1 MHIKLIS
8 TLVAVLFIFS
18 ITGCEK
24 KKPTMQIQ
32 EVSVIDIKTEEV
44 VLTTELPGRT
54 SPYRIAE
61 IRPQVNGIILKRY
74 FTEGSNVKAGDVL
87 YQIDPAP
94 YKAAYDNARA
104 ALSRA
109 EATLNSIKARYE
121 RYQELIKVNAISKQ
135 EFDDTKAQYEQTL
148 AEIEALKAQVRSAQI
163 NLGYTK
169 ITAPISGRI
178 GKSNVT
184 EGALVTA
191 YQAQELTRIQQL
203 DPIYVDIPQSTKE
216 LKELEKKLAEGRLK
230 YAGKEQ
236 NKVKLILEDGTIYPL
251 EGTLQFK
258 DVTVDPTTGS
268 VILRAI
274 FPNPKGVLLP
284 GMFVRAIVKEGV
296 NKNAIVVPQ
305 QAVFRD
311 TKGAPFVYIVDKENK
326 VQIRPIQVDRA
337 IGDKWLVSEGL
348 QVDEKVIVEGF
359 QRIMPGAVVKPVPY
373 LKNTVKEP
381 KQEQDR

>member
-1 MHIKLIS
+1 MRIKIML
-8 TLVAVLFIFS
+8 VLFPILFALFLL
-18 ITGCEK
+18 GCEK
-24 KKPTMQIQ
+24 KKPMPQIP
-32 EVSVIDIKTEEV
+32 EVSVIKIDPEEIL
-44 VLTTELPGRT
+44 LTTELPGRT
-54 SPYRIAE
+54 SPYKIAE
-61 IRPQVNGIILKRY
+61 IRPQVSGIILKRY
-74 FTEGSNVKAGDVL
+74 FTEGSNVKAGEVL
-87 YQIDPAP
+87 YQIDPAQ
-94 YKAAYDNARA
+94 YKAAYDNAKA

-109 EATLNSIKARYE
+109 EANLQSVKARYE

-135 EFDDTKAQYEQTL
+135 EFDDVKAQYEQTL
-148 AEIEALKAQVRSAQI
+148 SEIEALKAQVRNAQI

-216 LKELEKKLAEGRLK
+216 LRELEKRLEQGRLK

-236 NKVKLILEDGTIYPL
+236 NKVKLILEDGTAYPL

-268 VILRAI
+268 VTLRAI

-284 GMFVRAIVKEGV
+284 GMFVRAVIREGI
-296 NKNAIVVPQ
+296 NKKAILVPQ
-305 QAVFRD
+305 QVVFRD
-311 TKGAPFVYIVDKENK
+311 TKGNPFVYVVDKENK

-337 IGDKWLVSEGL
+337 IGNRWLVSEGV
-348 QVDEKVIVEGF
+348 QVGEQVIIEGV
-359 QRIMPGAVVKPVPY
+359 QRIMPGAQVKPVPY
-373 LKNTVKEP
+373 TEQKKE
-381 KQEQDR
+381 QSR

>member
-1 MHIKLIS
+1 MRIKLI
-8 TLVAVLFIFS
+8 VALIGVLSIFLFV
-18 ITGCEK
+18 GCEK
-24 KKPTMQIQ
+24 KKPQVQIP
-32 EVSVIDIKTEEV
+32 EVSVITVQTQEV
-44 VLTTELPGRT
+44 ILTTELPGRT

-61 IRPQVNGIILKRY
+61 IRPQVSGIILKRY
-74 FTEGSNVKAGDVL
+74 FTEGSNVKAGEVL
-87 YQIDPAP
+87 YQIDPST

-109 EATLNSIKARYE
+109 EATLQSVKAKYE

-135 EFDDTKAQYEQTL
+135 EFDDVRAQYEQTL
-148 AEIEALKAQVRSAQI
+148 SEIEALKAQVRNAQI

-216 LKELEKKLAEGRLK
+216 LRELERRLEQGRLK

-236 NKVKLILEDGTIYPL
+236 NKVKIILEDGTVYPV

-268 VILRAI
+268 VTLRVI
-274 FPNPKGVLLP
+274 VPNPKGILLP
-284 GMFVRAIVKEGV
+284 GMFVRAVVKEGI
-296 NKNAIVVPQ
+296 NKQAILVPQ

-311 TKGAPFVYIVDKENK
+311 PKGNPFVYIVDRENK
-326 VQIRPIQVDRA
+326 VQIRPIKVDRA
-337 IGDKWLVSEGL
+337 IGDQWLVSEGL
-348 QVDEKVIVEGF
+348 QVGEKVIIEGI
-359 QRIMPGAVVKPVPY
+359 QKIMPGVPVKPVPY
-373 LKNTVKEP
+373 IEP
-381 KQEQDR
+381 NQRQDK

>member
-1 MHIKLIS
+1 ML
-8 TLVAVLFIFS
+8 VLFPLLFALFLL
-18 ITGCEK
+18 GCEK
-24 KKPTMQIQ
+24 KKPMPQIP
-32 EVSVIDIKTEEV
+32 EVSVIKIDTEEIL
-44 VLTTELPGRT
+44 LTTELPGRT
-54 SPYRIAE
+54 SPYKIAE
-61 IRPQVNGIILKRY
+61 IRPQVSGIILKRY
-74 FTEGSNVKAGDVL
+74 FTEGSNVKAGEVL
-87 YQIDPAP
+87 YQIDPAQ
-94 YKAAYDNARA
+94 YKAAYDNAKA

-109 EATLNSIKARYE
+109 EANLQSVKARYE

-135 EFDDTKAQYEQTL
+135 EFDDVKAQYEQTL
-148 AEIEALKAQVRSAQI
+148 SEIEALKAQVRNAQI

-178 GKSNVT
+178 GKSNFT

-216 LKELEKKLAEGRLK
+216 LRELEKRLEQGRLK

-236 NKVKLILEDGTIYPL
+236 NKVKLILEDGTAYPI

-268 VILRAI
+268 VTLRAI

-284 GMFVRAIVKEGV
+284 GVFVRAVIREGI
-296 NKNAIVVPQ
+296 NKKAILVPQ
-305 QAVFRD
+305 QVVFRD
-311 TKGAPFVYIVDKENK
+311 TKGNPFVYIVDKENK

-337 IGDKWLVSEGL
+337 IGDRWLVSEGL
-348 QVDEKVIVEGF
+348 QVGEQVVIEGV
-359 QRIMPGAVVKPVPY
+359 QRIMPGAQVKPVPY
-373 LKNTVKEP
+373 AEQKKE
-381 KQEQDR
+381 QGR

>member
-1 MHIKLIS
+1 MRINLM
-8 TLVAVLFIFS
+8 LVLFPLLFALFLL
-18 ITGCEK
+18 GCEK
-24 KKPTMQIQ
+24 KKPMPQIP
-32 EVSVIDIKTEEV
+32 EVSVIKIDTEEIL
-44 VLTTELPGRT
+44 LTTELPGRT
-54 SPYRIAE
+54 SPYKIAE
-61 IRPQVNGIILKRY
+61 IRPQVSGIILKRY
-74 FTEGSNVKAGDVL
+74 FTEGSNVKAGEVL
-87 YQIDPAP
+87 YQIDPAQ
-94 YKAAYDNARA
+94 YKAAYDNAKA

-109 EATLNSIKARYE
+109 EANLQSVKARYE

-135 EFDDTKAQYEQTL
+135 EFDDVKAQYEQTL
-148 AEIEALKAQVRSAQI
+148 SEIEALKAQVRNAQI

-178 GKSNVT
+178 GKSNFT

-216 LKELEKKLAEGRLK
+216 LRELEKRLEQGRLK

-236 NKVKLILEDGTIYPL
+236 NKVKLILEDGTAYPI

-268 VILRAI
+268 VTLRAI

-284 GMFVRAIVKEGV
+284 GVFVRAVIREGI
-296 NKNAIVVPQ
+296 NKKAILVPQ
-305 QAVFRD
+305 QVVFRD
-311 TKGAPFVYIVDKENK
+311 TKGNPFVYIVDKENK

-337 IGDKWLVSEGL
+337 IGDRWLVSEGL
-348 QVDEKVIVEGF
+348 QVGEQVVIEGV
-359 QRIMPGAVVKPVPY
+359 QRIMPGAQVKPVPY
-373 LKNTVKEP
+373 AEQKKE
-381 KQEQDR
+381 QGR

>member
-1 MHIKLIS
+1 MRIKLM
-8 TLVAVLFIFS
+8 LVLFPLLFVLFIM
-18 ITGCEK
+18 GCEK
-24 KKPTMQIQ
+24 KNPMPQIP
-32 EVSVIDIKTEEV
+32 EVSVIKIDTEEIL
-44 VLTTELPGRT
+44 LTTELPGRT
-54 SPYRIAE
+54 TPFKIAE
-61 IRPQVNGIILKRY
+61 IRPQVSGIILKRY
-74 FTEGSNVKAGDVL
+74 FTEGSNVKAGEVL
-87 YQIDPAP
+87 YQIDPAQ
-94 YKAAYDNARA
+94 YKAAYDNAKA

-109 EATLNSIKARYE
+109 EANLQSVKARHE

-135 EFDDTKAQYEQTL
+135 EFDDVKAQYEQTL
-148 AEIEALKAQVRSAQI
+148 SEIEALKAQVRNAQI

-216 LKELEKKLAEGRLK
+216 LRELEKRLEQGRLK

-236 NKVKLILEDGTIYPL
+236 NKVKLILEDGTGYPL

-268 VILRAI
+268 VTLRAI
-274 FPNPKGVLLP
+274 FPNPKGILLP
-284 GMFVRAIVKEGV
+284 GMFVRAVIREGI
-296 NKNAIVVPQ
+296 NKKAILVPQ
-305 QAVFRD
+305 QVVFRD
-311 TKGAPFVYIVDKENK
+311 TKGNPFVYVVDKENK

-337 IGDKWLVSEGL
+337 IGNRWLVSEGV
-348 QVDEKVIVEGF
+348 QVGEQVIIEGV
-359 QRIMPGAVVKPVPY
+359 QRIMPGAQVKPVPY
-373 LKNTVKEP
+373 TEQKKE
-381 KQEQDR
+381 QSR

>member
-1 MHIKLIS
+1 MRIKLI
-8 TLVAVLFIFS
+8 LILFPLLFALFLL
-18 ITGCEK
+18 GCEK
-24 KKPTMQIQ
+24 KKPMPQIP
-32 EVSVIDIKTEEV
+32 EVSVIKIETEEIL
-44 VLTTELPGRT
+44 LTTELPGRT

-61 IRPQVNGIILKRY
+61 IRPQVSGIILKRY
-74 FTEGSNVKAGDVL
+74 FTEGSNVKVGEVL
-87 YQIDPAP
+87 YQIDPAQ
-94 YKAAYDNARA
+94 YKAAYDNAKA

-109 EATLNSIKARYE
+109 EANLQSVKARYE

-135 EFDDTKAQYEQTL
+135 EFDDVKAQYEQTL
-148 AEIEALKAQVRSAQI
+148 SEIEALKAQVRNAQI

-191 YQAQELTRIQQL
+191 YQPQELTRIQQL

-216 LKELEKKLAEGRLK
+216 LRELEKRLEQGRLK

-236 NKVKLILEDGTIYPL
+236 NKVKLILEDGTGYPL

-268 VILRAI
+268 VTLRAI
-274 FPNPKGVLLP
+274 FPNPKGILLP
-284 GMFVRAIVKEGV
+284 GMFVRAVIREGI
-296 NKNAIVVPQ
+296 NKKAILVPQ
-305 QAVFRD
+305 QVVFRD
-311 TKGAPFVYIVDKENK
+311 TKGNPFVYVVDKENK

-337 IGDKWLVSEGL
+337 IGNRWLVSEGV
-348 QVDEKVIVEGF
+348 QVGEQVIIEGV
-359 QRIMPGAVVKPVPY
+359 QRIMPGAQVKPVPY
-373 LKNTVKEP
+373 TEQKKE
-381 KQEQDR
+381 QSR

>member
-1 MHIKLIS
+1 MRIKLI
-8 TLVAVLFIFS
+8 LILFPLLFVLFLM
-18 ITGCEK
+18 GCEK
-24 KKPTMQIQ
+24 KKPMPQMP
-32 EVSVIDIKTEEV
+32 EVSIIKIETEEIL
-44 VLTTELPGRT
+44 LTTELPGRT
-54 SPYRIAE
+54 SPYKIAE
-61 IRPQVNGIILKRY
+61 IRPQVSGIILKRY

-87 YQIDPAP
+87 YQIDPAQ
-94 YKAAYDNARA
+94 YKASYDNARA

-109 EATLNSIKARYE
+109 EATLQSVKARYE

-135 EFDDTKAQYEQTL
+135 EFDDVKSQYEQAL
-148 AEIEALKAQVRSAQI
+148 SEIEALKAQVRNAQI

-191 YQAQELTRIQQL
+191 YQSQELTRIQQL

-216 LKELEKKLAEGRLK
+216 LRELEKRLEEGRLK

-236 NKVKLILEDGTIYPL
+236 NKVKLILEDGTVYPL

-268 VILRAI
+268 VTLRAI
-274 FPNPKGVLLP
+274 FPNPKGILLP
-284 GMFVRAIVKEGV
+284 GIFVRAIIREGI
-296 NKNAIVVPQ
+296 NKQAILVPQ

-311 TKGAPFVYIVDKENK
+311 TKGNPFVYIVDNENK
-326 VQIRPIQVDRA
+326 VQIRPIQIDRA
-337 IGDKWLVSEGL
+337 IGDRWLVSEGL
-348 QVDEKVIVEGF
+348 QSGEQVVIEGV
-359 QRIMPGAVVKPVPY
+359 QRIIPGVQVKPVPY
-373 LKNTVKEP
+373 SEQKKE
-381 KQEQDR
+381 QSR

>member
-1 MHIKLIS
+1 MRIKFLLWLPFLLIF
-8 TLVAVLFIFS
+8 LLIA
-18 ITGCEK
+18 CEK
-24 KKPTMQIQ
+24 KKPVNQIP
-32 EVSVIDIKTEEV
+32 EVSVIEIKTQELI
-44 VLTTELPGRT
+44 LTTELPGRT
-54 SPYRIAE
+54 NPYRIAE

-74 FTEGSNVKAGDVL
+74 FTEGSNVKAGDIL
-87 YQIDPAP
+87 YQIDPAQ
-94 YKAAYDNARA
+94 YKAVYDSARA

-109 EATLNSIKARYE
+109 EATLQAVKAKYE

-135 EFDDTKAQYEQTL
+135 EFDDVKAQYEQTL
-148 AEIEALKAQVRSAQI
+148 AEIEALKAQVRNAQI

-216 LKELEKKLAEGRLK
+216 LRELEKRLEQGRLK

-236 NKVKLILEDGTIYPL
+236 KKVKLILEDGTVYPL

-258 DVTVDPTTGS
+258 DITVDPTTGS
-268 VILRAI
+268 VTLRAI
-274 FPNPKGVLLP
+274 FPNPRGILLP
-284 GMFVRAIVKEGV
+284 GMFVRAVIKEGI
-296 NKNAIVVPQ
+296 NKSAILVPQ
-305 QAVFRD
+305 QTVFRD
-311 TKGAPFVYIVDKENK
+311 TKGNPFVYIVDKENK
-326 VQIRPIQVDRA
+326 VQIRPIKVDRA

-348 QVDEKVIVEGF
+348 QVGEKVIIEGI
-359 QRIMPGAVVKPVPY
+359 QKIMPGATVKPFAY
-373 LKNTVKEP
+373 MEEKNKEQA
-381 KQEQDR
+381 K

>member
-1 MHIKLIS
+1 MRIKIML
-8 TLVAVLFIFS
+8 VLFPILFALFLL
-18 ITGCEK
+18 GCEK
-24 KKPTMQIQ
+24 KKPMPQIP
-32 EVSVIDIKTEEV
+32 EVSVIKIDPEEIL
-44 VLTTELPGRT
+44 LTTELPGRT
-54 SPYRIAE
+54 SPYKIAE
-61 IRPQVNGIILKRY
+61 IRPQVSGIILKRY
-74 FTEGSNVKAGDVL
+74 FTEGSNVKAGEVL
-87 YQIDPAP
+87 YQIDPAQ
-94 YKAAYDNARA
+94 YKAAYDNAKA

-109 EATLNSIKARYE
+109 EANLQSVKARYE

-135 EFDDTKAQYEQTL
+135 EFDDVKAQYEQTL
-148 AEIEALKAQVRSAQI
+148 SEIEALKAQVRNAQI

-216 LKELEKKLAEGRLK
+216 LRELEKRLEQGRLK

-236 NKVKLILEDGTIYPL
+236 NKVKLILEDGTAYPL

-268 VILRAI
+268 VTLRAI

-284 GMFVRAIVKEGV
+284 GMFVRAVIREGI
-296 NKNAIVVPQ
+296 NKKAILVPQ
-305 QAVFRD
+305 QVVFRD
-311 TKGAPFVYIVDKENK
+311 TKGNPFVYIVDKENK

-337 IGDKWLVSEGL
+337 IGDRWLVSEGL
-348 QVDEKVIVEGF
+348 EVGEQVVIEGV
-359 QRIMPGAVVKPVPY
+359 QRIMPGATVKPVPY
-373 LKNTVKEP
+373 AEQKKE
-381 KQEQDR
+381 QSR

>member
-1 MHIKLIS
+1 MRIKIML
-8 TLVAVLFIFS
+8 VLFPLLFALFLL
-18 ITGCEK
+18 GCEK
-24 KKPTMQIQ
+24 KKPMPQIP
-32 EVSVIDIKTEEV
+32 EVSVIKIDTEEIL
-44 VLTTELPGRT
+44 LTTELPGRT
-54 SPYRIAE
+54 SPYKIAE
-61 IRPQVNGIILKRY
+61 IRPQVSGIILKRY
-74 FTEGSNVKAGDVL
+74 FTEGSNVKSGEVL
-87 YQIDPAP
+87 YQIDPAQ
-94 YKAAYDNARA
+94 YKTAYDNAKA

-109 EATLNSIKARYE
+109 EANLQSVKAKYE

-135 EFDDTKAQYEQTL
+135 EFDDVKAQYEQTL
-148 AEIEALKAQVRSAQI
+148 SEIEALKAQVRNAQI

-216 LKELEKKLAEGRLK
+216 LRELERRLEEGRLK

-236 NKVKLILEDGTIYPL
+236 NKVKLILEDGTAYPI

-268 VILRAI
+268 VTLRAI
-274 FPNPKGVLLP
+274 FPNPKGILLP
-284 GMFVRAIVKEGV
+284 GMFVRAVIREGI
-296 NKNAIVVPQ
+296 NKKAILVPQ
-305 QAVFRD
+305 QVVFRD
-311 TKGAPFVYIVDKENK
+311 TKGNPFVYVVDKENK

-337 IGDKWLVSEGL
+337 IGDRWLVSEGL
-348 QVDEKVIVEGF
+348 QSGEQVVIEGV
-359 QRIMPGAVVKPVPY
+359 QRIMPGAQVKPVPY
-373 LKNTVKEP
+373 AEQNKE
-381 KQEQDR
+381 QSR

>member
-1 MHIKLIS
+1 MRIKSIL
-8 TLVAVLFIFS
+8 VLFPILFALFL
-18 ITGCEK
+18 TGCEK
-24 KKPTMQIQ
+24 KKPQPQIP
-32 EVSVIDIKTEEV
+32 EVSVIKIMTEEV
-44 VLTTELPGRT
+44 MLTTELPGRT
-54 SPYRIAE
+54 APYRIAE
-61 IRPQVNGIILKRY
+61 IRPQVSGIILKRY

-87 YQIDPAP
+87 YQIDPAQ

-109 EATLNSIKARYE
+109 EANLQSVKARYE

-135 EFDDTKAQYEQTL
+135 EFDDVKSQYEQAL
-148 AEIEALKAQVRSAQI
+148 SEIEALKAQVRNAQI

-191 YQAQELTRIQQL
+191 YQSQELTRIQQL

-216 LKELEKKLAEGRLK
+216 LRELEKRLEQGRLK

-236 NKVKLILEDGTIYPL
+236 NKVKLILEDGTVYPL

-268 VILRAI
+268 VTLRAI
-274 FPNPKGVLLP
+274 FPNPKGILLP
-284 GMFVRAIVKEGV
+284 GIFVRAIIREGI
-296 NKNAIVVPQ
+296 NKQAILVPQ

-311 TKGAPFVYIVDKENK
+311 TKGNPFVYIVDNENK
-326 VQIRPIQVDRA
+326 VQIRPVQIDRA
-337 IGDKWLVSEGL
+337 IGDRWLVSEGL
-348 QVDEKVIVEGF
+348 QSGEQVVIEGV
-359 QRIMPGAVVKPVPY
+359 QRIMPGAQVKPVPY
-373 LKNTVKEP
+373 AEQKKE
-381 KQEQDR
+381 QSR

>member
-1 MHIKLIS
+1 MFTRLIFTLIS
-8 TLVAVLFIFS
+8 ALIIFS
-18 ITGCEK
+18 MTACEK
-24 KKPTMQIQ
+24 KKPQPQIP
-32 EVSVIDIKTEEV
+32 EVSVITLQTQEAL
-44 VLTTELPGRT
+44 LTTELPGRT
-54 SPYRIAE
+54 SPYRMAE
-61 IRPQVNGIILKRY
+61 IRPQVSGIILKRY

-94 YKAAYDNARA
+94 YKATYDNIRA
-104 ALSRA
+104 SLSRA
-109 EATLNSIKARYE
+109 EASLQSIKAKYE

-135 EFDDTKAQYEQTL
+135 EFDDVKAQYEQTL
-148 AEIEALKAQVRSAQI
+148 SEIEALKAQLRAAQI

-191 YQAQELTRIQQL
+191 YQQMELTRIQQL

-216 LKELEKKLAEGRLK
+216 LRELERKLAEGRLK

-236 NKVKLILEDGTIYPL
+236 NEVKLILEDGTIYPL
-251 EGTLQFK
+251 EGILQFK

-284 GMFVRAIVKEGV
+284 GMFVRAVIREGV
-296 NKNAIVVPQ
+296 NKQAILIPQ

-311 TKGAPFVYIVDKENK
+311 PKGNPFVYIVDRENK
-326 VQIRPIQVDRA
+326 VQIRPIKVDRA
-337 IGDKWLVSEGL
+337 IADKWLVSEGL
-348 QVDEKVIVEGF
+348 QPSEQVIVEGF
-359 QRIMPGAVVKPVPY
+359 QKIMPGVAVKPVPY
-373 LKNTVKEP
+373 VEYKQVK
-381 KQEQDR
+381 

>member
-1 MHIKLIS
+1 MRIKLM
-8 TLVAVLFIFS
+8 LLLFPLLFVLFLM
-18 ITGCEK
+18 GCEK
-24 KKPTMQIQ
+24 TKPMPQIP
-32 EVSVIDIKTEEV
+32 EVSVIKIETEEIL
-44 VLTTELPGRT
+44 LTTELPGRT
-54 SPYRIAE
+54 TPFKIAE
-61 IRPQVNGIILKRY
+61 IRPQVSGIILKRY
-74 FTEGSNVKAGDVL
+74 FTEGSNVKAGEVL
-87 YQIDPAP
+87 YLIDPAQ
-94 YKAAYDNARA
+94 YKAAYDNAKA
-104 ALSRA
+104 ALSRV
-109 EATLNSIKARYE
+109 EANLQSVKARYE

-135 EFDDTKAQYEQTL
+135 EFDDVKSQYEQTL
-148 AEIEALKAQVRSAQI
+148 SEIEALKAHVRNAQI

-216 LKELEKKLAEGRLK
+216 IRELERRLEEGRLK

-236 NKVKLILEDGTIYPL
+236 NKVKLILEDGTAYPI

-258 DVTVDPTTGS
+258 DVSVDTTTGS

-284 GMFVRAIVKEGV
+284 GMFVRAVIREGI
-296 NKNAIVVPQ
+296 NKKAILVPQ

-311 TKGAPFVYIVDKENK
+311 TKGNPFVYIVDNENK

-337 IGDKWLVSEGL
+337 IGDRWLVSEGL
-348 QVDEKVIVEGF
+348 QSGEQVIIEGV
-359 QRIMPGAVVKPVPY
+359 QRIMPGAQVKPVAY
-373 LKNTVKEP
+373 GEQKKE
-381 KQEQDR
+381 QSR

>member
-1 MHIKLIS
+1 MRIKFLLWLPFLLIF
-8 TLVAVLFIFS
+8 LLIA
-18 ITGCEK
+18 CEK
-24 KKPTMQIQ
+24 KKPVSQIP
-32 EVSVIDIKTEEV
+32 EVSVIEIKTQE
-44 VLTTELPGRT
+44 LIITTELPGRT
-54 SPYRIAE
+54 NPYKIAE

-74 FTEGSNVKAGDVL
+74 FTEGSNVKAGDIL
-87 YQIDPAP
+87 YQIDPAQ
-94 YKAAYDNARA
+94 YKAVYDSARA

-109 EATLNSIKARYE
+109 EATLQAVKAKYE

-135 EFDDTKAQYEQTL
+135 EFDDVKAQYEQTL
-148 AEIEALKAQVRSAQI
+148 AEIEALKAQVRNAQI

-216 LKELEKKLAEGRLK
+216 LRELEKRLEQGRLK

-236 NKVKLILEDGTIYPL
+236 NKVKLILEDGTVYPL

-258 DVTVDPTTGS
+258 DITVDPTTGS
-268 VILRAI
+268 VTLRAI
-274 FPNPKGVLLP
+274 FPNPKGILLP
-284 GMFVRAIVKEGV
+284 GMFVRAVIKEGI
-296 NKNAIVVPQ
+296 NKSAILVPQ
-305 QAVFRD
+305 QTVFRD
-311 TKGAPFVYIVDKENK
+311 TKGNPFVYIVDKENK

-337 IGDKWLVSEGL
+337 IGDRWLVSEGL
-348 QVDEKVIVEGF
+348 QVGEKVIIEGI
-359 QRIMPGAVVKPVPY
+359 QKIMPGATVKPFAY
-373 LKNTVKEP
+373 MEEKNKEQS
-381 KQEQDR
+381 K

>member
-1 MHIKLIS
+1 MRIKIML
-8 TLVAVLFIFS
+8 VLFPLLFALFLL
-18 ITGCEK
+18 GCEK
-24 KKPTMQIQ
+24 KKPMPQIP
-32 EVSVIDIKTEEV
+32 EVSVIKIETEEIL
-44 VLTTELPGRT
+44 LTTELPGRT
-54 SPYRIAE
+54 SPYKIAE
-61 IRPQVNGIILKRY
+61 IRPQVSGIIFKRY
-74 FTEGSNVKAGDVL
+74 FTEGSNVKDGEVL
-87 YQIDPAP
+87 YQIDPAQ
-94 YKAAYDNARA
+94 YKAAYDNAKA

-109 EATLNSIKARYE
+109 EANLQSVKAKYE

-135 EFDDTKAQYEQTL
+135 EFDDVKAQYEQTL
-148 AEIEALKAQVRSAQI
+148 SEIEALKAQVRNAQI

-216 LKELEKKLAEGRLK
+216 LRELERRLEEGRLK

-236 NKVKLILEDGTIYPL
+236 NKVKLILEDGTAYPL

-268 VILRAI
+268 VTLRAI

-284 GMFVRAIVKEGV
+284 GMFVRAVIREGI
-296 NKNAIVVPQ
+296 NKKAILVPQ
-305 QAVFRD
+305 QVVFRD
-311 TKGAPFVYIVDKENK
+311 TKGNPFVYIVDKENK

-337 IGDKWLVSEGL
+337 IGDRWLVSEGL
-348 QVDEKVIVEGF
+348 QVGEQVIIEGV
-359 QRIMPGAVVKPVPY
+359 QRIMPGAQVKPVPY
-373 LKNTVKEP
+373 AEQKKE
-381 KQEQDR
+381 QSR

>member
-1 MHIKLIS
+1 MRIKLMLI
-8 TLVAVLFIFS
+8 LFPLLFALFLL
-18 ITGCEK
+18 GCEK
-24 KKPTMQIQ
+24 KKPMPQIP
-32 EVSVIDIKTEEV
+32 EVSVIKIDTEEIL
-44 VLTTELPGRT
+44 LTTELPGRT
-54 SPYRIAE
+54 SPYKIAE
-61 IRPQVNGIILKRY
+61 IRPQVSGIILKRY
-74 FTEGSNVKAGDVL
+74 FTEGSNVKAGEVL
-87 YQIDPAP
+87 YQIDPAQ
-94 YKAAYDNARA
+94 YKAAYDNAKA

-109 EATLNSIKARYE
+109 EANLQSVKAKYE

-135 EFDDTKAQYEQTL
+135 EFDDVKAQYEQTL
-148 AEIEALKAQVRSAQI
+148 SEIEALKAQVRNAQI

-216 LKELEKKLAEGRLK
+216 LRELEKRLEQGRLK

-236 NKVKLILEDGTIYPL
+236 NKVKLILEDGTDYPL

-268 VILRAI
+268 VTLRAI

-284 GMFVRAIVKEGV
+284 GMFVRAVIREGI
-296 NKNAIVVPQ
+296 NKKAILVPQ
-305 QAVFRD
+305 QVVFRD
-311 TKGAPFVYIVDKENK
+311 TKGNPFVYIVDKENK

-337 IGDKWLVSEGL
+337 IGDRWLVSEGL
-348 QVDEKVIVEGF
+348 QVGEQVIIEGV
-359 QRIMPGAVVKPVPY
+359 QRIMPGAQVKPVPY
-373 LKNTVKEP
+373 TEQKKE
-381 KQEQDR
+381 QSR

>member
-1 MHIKLIS
+1 MSIKAKSILALFLILLIL
-8 TLVAVLFIFS
+8 TA
-18 ITGCEK
+18 CEK
-24 KKPTMQIQ
+24 KQPQTAVP
-32 EVSVIDIKTEEV
+32 EVSVITVETREV
-44 VLTTELPGRT
+44 ILTTELPGRT
-54 SPYRIAE
+54 SSYRVAE
-61 IRPQVNGIILKRY
+61 VRPQVSGIILKRY

-94 YKAAYDNARA
+94 FQAALDNARA
-104 ALSRA
+104 ALAKA
-109 EATLNSIKARYE
+109 EATLPSIKARLDRYE
-121 RYQELIKVNAISKQ
+121 ELVKVNAISKQ
-135 EFDDTKAQYEQTL
+135 EYDDIKAQYEQAL
-148 AEIEALKAQVRSAQI
+148 SEIKYWKAQVRLAQI

-191 YQAQELTRIQQL
+191 YQQMELTRIQQL

-284 GMFVRAIVKEGV
+284 GMFVRAIIKEGI
-296 NKNAIVVPQ
+296 NKKAILIPQ

-311 TKGAPFVYIVDKENK
+311 PKGSPFVYIVDRDSK
-326 VQIRPIQVDRA
+326 VQIRPIVIDRA
-337 IGDKWLVSEGL
+337 IEDKWLVSEG
-348 QVDEKVIVEGF
+348 VSVGEKVIVEGF
-359 QRIMPGAVVKPVPY
+359 QRIMPGAAVKAVSYVP
-373 LKNTVKEP
+373 
-381 KQEQDR
+381 QEKR

>member
-1 MHIKLIS
+1 MRIKFLLWLTFLLIF
-8 TLVAVLFIFS
+8 LL
-18 ITGCEK
+18 TGCEK
-24 KKPTMQIQ
+24 KKPVNQIP
-32 EVSVIDIKTEEV
+32 EVSVIEIKTQELI
-44 VLTTELPGRT
+44 LTTELPGRT
-54 SPYRIAE
+54 NPYRIAE

-74 FTEGSNVKAGDVL
+74 FIEGSNVKAGDIL
-87 YQIDPAP
+87 YQIDPAQ
-94 YKAAYDNARA
+94 YKAVYDSARA

-109 EATLNSIKARYE
+109 EATLQAVKAKYE

-135 EFDDTKAQYEQTL
+135 EFDDVKAQYEQTL
-148 AEIEALKAQVRSAQI
+148 AEIEALKAQVRNSQI

-216 LKELEKKLAEGRLK
+216 LRELEKRLEQGRLK
-230 YAGKEQ
+230 FAGKEQ
-236 NKVKLILEDGTIYPL
+236 NKVKLILEDVTDYPL

-258 DVTVDPTTGS
+258 DITVDPTTGS
-268 VILRAI
+268 VTLRAI
-274 FPNPKGVLLP
+274 FPNPRGILLP
-284 GMFVRAIVKEGV
+284 GMFVRAVIKEGI
-296 NKNAIVVPQ
+296 NKSAILVPQ
-305 QAVFRD
+305 QTVFRD
-311 TKGAPFVYIVDKENK
+311 TKGNPFVYIVDKENK

-348 QVDEKVIVEGF
+348 QVGEKVIIEGI
-359 QRIMPGAVVKPVPY
+359 QKIMPGATVKPFAY
-373 LKNTVKEP
+373 MEEKNKEQA
-381 KQEQDR
+381 K

>member
-1 MHIKLIS
+1 MRIKLI
-8 TLVAVLFIFS
+8 VALIGVLSIFLFA
-18 ITGCEK
+18 GCEK
-24 KKPTMQIQ
+24 KKPQVQIP
-32 EVSVIDIKTEEV
+32 EVSVITVQTQEV
-44 VLTTELPGRT
+44 ILTTELPGRT

-61 IRPQVNGIILKRY
+61 IRPQVSGIILKRY
-74 FTEGSNVKAGDVL
+74 FTEGSNVKAGEVL
-87 YQIDPAP
+87 YQIDPST

-109 EATLNSIKARYE
+109 EATLQSVKARYE

-135 EFDDTKAQYEQTL
+135 EFDDVKAQYEQTL
-148 AEIEALKAQVRSAQI
+148 SEIEALKAQVRNAQI

-216 LKELEKKLAEGRLK
+216 LRELERRLEQGRLK

-236 NKVKLILEDGTIYPL
+236 NKVKIILEDGTVYPV

-268 VILRAI
+268 VTLRVI
-274 FPNPKGVLLP
+274 VPNPKGILLP
-284 GMFVRAIVKEGV
+284 GMFVRAVVKEGI
-296 NKNAIVVPQ
+296 NKQAILVPQ

-311 TKGAPFVYIVDKENK
+311 PKGNPFVYIVDRENK
-326 VQIRPIQVDRA
+326 VQIRPIKVDRA
-337 IGDKWLVSEGL
+337 IGDQWLVSEGL
-348 QVDEKVIVEGF
+348 QVGEKVIIEGI
-359 QRIMPGAVVKPVPY
+359 QKIMPGVPVKPVPY
-373 LKNTVKEP
+373 IEP
-381 KQEQDR
+381 NQRQDK

>member
-1 MHIKLIS
+1 MRIKLI
-8 TLVAVLFIFS
+8 LILFPLLFVLFLM
-18 ITGCEK
+18 GCEK
-24 KKPTMQIQ
+24 KKPMPQMP
-32 EVSVIDIKTEEV
+32 EVSIIKIETEEIL
-44 VLTTELPGRT
+44 LTTELPGRT
-54 SPYRIAE
+54 SPYKIAE
-61 IRPQVNGIILKRY
+61 IRPQVSGIILKRY

-87 YQIDPAP
+87 YQIDPAQ
-94 YKAAYDNARA
+94 YKASYDNARA

-109 EATLNSIKARYE
+109 EANLQSVKARYE

-135 EFDDTKAQYEQTL
+135 EFDDVKSQYEQAL
-148 AEIEALKAQVRSAQI
+148 SEIEALKAQVRNAQI

-191 YQAQELTRIQQL
+191 YQSQELTRIQQL

-216 LKELEKKLAEGRLK
+216 LRELEKRLEEGRLK

-236 NKVKLILEDGTIYPL
+236 NKVKLILEDGTVYPL

-268 VILRAI
+268 VTLRAI

-284 GMFVRAIVKEGV
+284 GIFVRAIIREGI
-296 NKNAIVVPQ
+296 NKQAILVPQ

-311 TKGAPFVYIVDKENK
+311 TKGNPFVYIVDNENK
-326 VQIRPIQVDRA
+326 VQIRPIQIDRA
-337 IGDKWLVSEGL
+337 IGDRWLVSEGL
-348 QVDEKVIVEGF
+348 QSGEQVVIEGV
-359 QRIMPGAVVKPVPY
+359 QRIIPGVQVKPVPY
-373 LKNTVKEP
+373 SEQKKE
-381 KQEQDR
+381 QSR

>member
-1 MHIKLIS
+1 MRIKLIAA
-8 TLVAVLFIFS
+8 LIGVLSIFLFA
-18 ITGCEK
+18 GCEK
-24 KKPTMQIQ
+24 KKPQVQIP
-32 EVSVIDIKTEEV
+32 EVSVITVQTQEV
-44 VLTTELPGRT
+44 ILTTELPGRT

-61 IRPQVNGIILKRY
+61 IRPQVSGIILKRY
-74 FTEGSNVKAGDVL
+74 FTEGSNVKAGEVL
-87 YQIDPAP
+87 YQIDPST

-109 EATLNSIKARYE
+109 EATLQSVKARYE

-135 EFDDTKAQYEQTL
+135 EFDDVKAQYEQTL
-148 AEIEALKAQVRSAQI
+148 SEIEALKAQVRNAQI

-216 LKELEKKLAEGRLK
+216 LRELERRLEQGRLK

-236 NKVKLILEDGTIYPL
+236 NKVKIILEDGTVYPV

-268 VILRAI
+268 VTLRVI
-274 FPNPKGVLLP
+274 VPNPKGILLP
-284 GMFVRAIVKEGV
+284 GMFVRAVVKEGI
-296 NKNAIVVPQ
+296 NKQAILVPQ

-311 TKGAPFVYIVDKENK
+311 PKGNPFVYIVDRENK
-326 VQIRPIQVDRA
+326 VQIRPIKVDRA
-337 IGDKWLVSEGL
+337 IGDQWLVSEGL
-348 QVDEKVIVEGF
+348 QVGEKVIIEGI
-359 QRIMPGAVVKPVPY
+359 QKIMPGVPVKPVPY
-373 LKNTVKEP
+373 IEP
-381 KQEQDR
+381 NQRQDK

>member
-1 MHIKLIS
+1 MRIKIML
-8 TLVAVLFIFS
+8 VLFPLLFALFLL
-18 ITGCEK
+18 GCEK
-24 KKPTMQIQ
+24 KKPMPQIP
-32 EVSVIDIKTEEV
+32 EVSVIKIETEEIL
-44 VLTTELPGRT
+44 LTTELPGRT
-54 SPYRIAE
+54 SPYKIAE
-61 IRPQVNGIILKRY
+61 IRPQVSGIILKRY
-74 FTEGSNVKAGDVL
+74 FTEGSNVKDGEVL
-87 YQIDPAP
+87 YQIDPAQ
-94 YKAAYDNARA
+94 YKAAYDNAKA

-109 EATLNSIKARYE
+109 EANLQSVKAKYE

-135 EFDDTKAQYEQTL
+135 EFDDVKAQYEQTL
-148 AEIEALKAQVRSAQI
+148 SEIEALKAQVRNAQI

-216 LKELEKKLAEGRLK
+216 LRELERRLEEGRLK

-236 NKVKLILEDGTIYPL
+236 NKVKLILEDGTAYPL

-268 VILRAI
+268 VTLRAI

-284 GMFVRAIVKEGV
+284 GMFVRAVIREGI
-296 NKNAIVVPQ
+296 NKKAILVPQ
-305 QAVFRD
+305 QVVFRD
-311 TKGAPFVYIVDKENK
+311 TKGNPFVYIVDKENK

-337 IGDKWLVSEGL
+337 IGDRWLVSEGL
-348 QVDEKVIVEGF
+348 QVGEQVIIEGV
-359 QRIMPGAVVKPVPY
+359 QRIMPGAQVKPVPY
-373 LKNTVKEP
+373 AEQKKE
-381 KQEQDR
+381 QSR